1 MGCTID
7 IDTGGTFTDGFFYYQ
22 DKAVAVKVP
31 TTAHDLTVC
40 FLECIK
46 AGADRLGFS
55 VEDLLFDTDIIR
67 FSNTIGT
74 NTIIQRDGSKIGLLV
89 TQGSEDFA
97 PTKTDSNLG
106 PLVEPDMV
114 LGIKE
119 EVSSQGEILS
129 APDDAAVM
137 QAAQE
142 LIDKGARC
150 LVAAFMNSEIN
161 PDNERRIRQVVKK
174 EYPRDYLGS
183 VPVFLS
189 SDVSFRSG
197 YTARINTAVISAYI
211 HGKLAR
217 LLYKAEEE
225 LRRYHYHGTL
235 FIGHNNG
242 AVARVAKTRAINTYN
257 SGPAAGLSG
266 AGMIGKLYG
275 TEDLITGDMGGTSFD
290 IGYIRDGQPSFSLE
304 TDVEGYTVNVP
315 MLGLQAIGAGGG
327 SIASVQNNKL
337 QVGPMSAGALP
348 GPVCFDLGGLEP
360 TVTDADLVLGIVD
373 PDGFLGGNMKLNYD
387 KARQAIDEKIA
398 SPLGISVEQAALN
411 IREMIDATMAQAL
424 AKMKDREF
432 ADKQP
437 VLLVYGGAGPV
448 HCADIARRAG
458 IRKII
463 VTPFSPIFSAFASAS
478 QDVGHIYYRRLDT
491 SLNNNTDL
499 DSLNNVIAG
508 LHGLAERDMRGEGFS
523 LENMTA
529 KLEFFVSAKDREAR
543 FLMEKDRLTGL
554 PELLEKAQHTLGA
567 KTNGKLVLNSLG
579 LRTTAPVPH
588 YPIPT
593 LPKADQ
599 PVDQTRNGSRTIFTG
614 PGGSP
619 VEVPVYDGIALT
631 HGHALNGPALVEA
644 NYTTIY
650 VPPEWSLH
658 VDQNGHAILEEVA

>member
-22 DKAVAVKVP
+22 DQAVAVKVP

-46 AGADRLGFS
+46 AGAARLNLS

-89 TQGSEDFA
+89 TSGREHLA
-97 PTKTDSNLG
+97 PTKTENSLG
-106 PLVEPDMV
+106 ALVEPDMV
-114 LGIKE
+114 LGVGE
-119 EVSSQGEILS
+119 QVSPVGQILTS
-129 APDDAAVM
+129 PNDADIM
-137 QAAQE
+137 RAAQD

-150 LVAAFMNSEIN
+150 LVVAFLNSEIN
-161 PDNERRIRQVVKK
+161 PANERLVRQVVKK

-197 YTARINTAVISAYI
+197 YPARINTAVISAYI

-225 LRRYHYHGTL
+225 LRRRQYHRTL

-266 AGMIGKLYG
+266 ATMIGRLYNAD
-275 TEDLITGDMGGTSFD
+275 DLITGDMGGTSFD
-290 IGYIRDGQPSFSLE
+290 LGYIKDGQPSFSLE
-304 TDVEGYTVNVP
+304 TDVEGYAVNVP

-327 SIASVQNNKL
+327 SIASVKDGRL

-373 PDGFLGGNMKLNYD
+373 PDGFLGGGMKLNYQ
-387 KARQAIDEKIA
+387 KAKQAIQEKIA
-398 SPLGISVEQAALN
+398 APLGITSEHAALQ
-411 IREMIDATMAQAL
+411 IRESIDTTMARAL
-424 AKMKDREF
+424 KKMKDRIF
-432 ADKQP
+432 PDRQP
-437 VLLVYGGAGPV
+437 ALLVYGGAGPV
-448 HCADIARRAG
+448 HSADIARRAG
-458 IRKII
+458 IKKII
-463 VTPFSPIFSAFASAS
+463 VTPFSPIFSAFASAT
-478 QDVGHIYYRRLDT
+478 QDVGHIYYRRTDIPLSDNLDLAT
-491 SLNNNTDL
+491 LNQILEDL
-499 DSLNNVIAG
+499 R
-508 LHGLAERDMRGEGFS
+508 GLAERDMRGEGFP
-523 LENMTA
+523 LDRMTA
-529 KLEFFVSAKDREAR
+529 KLELFVSSGENETR
-543 FLMEKDRLTGL
+543 FQMENDRLDNLTDL
-554 PELLEKAQHTLGA
+554 ISKARHALGPDS
-567 KTNGKLVLNSLG
+567 NGNLILNSLG

-588 YPIPT
+588 YPIPS
-593 LPKADQ
+593 LPRIDR
-599 PVDQTRNGSRTIFTG
+599 PVNELQTGRRIIFTG

-631 HGHALNGPALVEA
+631 HGHALNGPALVES

-650 VPPEWSLH
+650 VPKQWSLH